1 MFFWYSFAVWLF
13 FIFLLVLK
21 KEKVSQVAF
30 YTDQEVKGFAVYKL
44 AFSRQKIGPFD
55 GWNVNL
61 YNLLVCA
68 ILLRGYSPF
77 TYLLLK
83 KKKEK
88 KKLIFFSALFF
99 FFTTIPT

>member
-30 YTDQEVKGFAVYKL
+30 YTDQEVKGFAVYEL
-44 AFSRQKIGPFD
+44 GFFRQKIGPFD

-83 KKKEK
+83 KKKK
-88 KKLIFFSALFF
+88 KIDVFFSTFF